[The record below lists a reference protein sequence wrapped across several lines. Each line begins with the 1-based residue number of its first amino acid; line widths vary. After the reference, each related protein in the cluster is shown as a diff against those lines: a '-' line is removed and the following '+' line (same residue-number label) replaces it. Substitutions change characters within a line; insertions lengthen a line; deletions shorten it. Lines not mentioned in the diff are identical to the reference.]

1 MTAAALPA
9 PSAVTAE
16 ELAALSGDGVGYE
29 LVEGE
34 LQAMTPAGY
43 GHGRVAARAL
53 GRLLVFVEDR
63 GLGEVL
69 TAETGFV
76 LRRGPDTVRAPDV
89 AFVRTERVPADDDQA
104 GYAELAPDLVVE
116 VVSPSDRA
124 GQVTDKALAWLD
136 AGVRLVWVVYP
147 ESQTVAVHHPA
158 GVVTMLRG
166 DAVLDGGD
174 VLPGFALPLP
184 DLFRRG

>member
-16 ELAALSGDGVGYE
+16 ELAALSGDGAGYE

-53 GRLLVFVEDR
+53 GRVLVFVEDHH
-63 GLGEVL
+63 LGEVV

-76 LRRGPDTVRAPDV
+76 LHRGPDTVRAPDV
-89 AFVRTERVPADDDQA
+89 AFVRADRVPADDDQA

-124 GQVTDKALAWLD
+124 GRVNATALAWLD

-147 ESQTVAVHHPA
+147 ETRSVAVHRPEGA
-158 GVVTMLRG
+158 VTVLRD

-174 VLPGFALPLP
+174 VLPGFMLALP